1 MTQSGMTSAAPPQP
15 HTASP
20 HSRKSVYM
28 VVGCTVFAAV
38 AQVLMKKGMAHTF
51 PALQLGDSAT
61 WAPLVMALLTD
72 IPLILG
78 FCAHSMNALLLILAL
93 RDGELSMLFPII
105 SLSYVWVSLLSM
117 YFFHEP
123 MNLWKAVG
131 ILLVISGVAL
141 LGRASSRA

>member
-1 MTQSGMTSAAPPQP
+1 
-15 HTASP
+15 
-20 HSRKSVYM
+20 M
-28 VVGCTVFAAV
+28 VIGCTLFAAV
-38 AQVLMKKGMAHTF
+38 AQVLMKFGMAHNM
-51 PALQLGDSAT
+51 PALRPADPAT
-61 WAPLVMALLTD
+61 WLPLVGTLATD

-78 FCAHSMNALLLILAL
+78 FAAHSMNALLLILAL

-123 MNLWKAVG
+123 MNLWKALG
-131 ILLVISGVAL
+131 ILFVIAGVAL